1 MRGIELM
8 PLEMRTGITQR
19 VIDQRPS
26 LSGNVWVLSAPDQ
39 QQLARDLTDPVQT
52 VVVPPLTKAALVD
65 AGRIETGSGQHV
77 SLHRRA
83 KRQMPPMHIPMT
95 PSLPVECGEDLRKS
109 STARASPS

>member
-8 PLEMRTGITQR
+8 PLEMRTGITQC

-26 LSGNVWVLSAPDQ
+26 LSGNVWVLSAPDQQ

-65 AGRIETGSGQHV
+65 VGRIETGSGQHV

-83 KRQMPPMHIPMT
+83 KRQMPPNAYPHDT
-95 PSLPVECGEDLRKS
+95 QL
-109 STARASPS
+109 ARGMQ